1 MGAPWA
7 DYFRMRIPESKC
19 HLDPGSKLIHA
30 KYECKKNCSVDLK
43 KKGNNGRSKKKKH
56 GRPMG
61 SAPMKKK
68 SKTWAF

>member
-43 KKGNNGRSKKKKH
+43 KKGNNGRSKKKKTWAAH
-56 GRPMG
+56 GLR
-61 SAPMKKK
+61 AHEKKK
-68 SKTWAF
+68 